1 MPICGILRLT
11 GSVVTSADV
20 WARRQT
26 EGENV
31 MNLLRGASAIL
42 TFVVALLTL
51 ALGLYGLVGAW
62 AFAAQT
68 RQPIDPWWLTGGL
81 LACVVGVLCLI
92 ASRAID
98 PEHGPVRSYR
108 KRPRKSQTRA

>member
-1 MPICGILRLT
+1 ASAVYCGWRPAP
-11 GSVVTSADV
+11 G
-20 WARRQT
+20 WREHPRRKA
-26 EGENV
+26 GRGKGMA

-42 TFVVALLTL
+42 TFVVALLAL
-51 ALGLYGLVGAW
+51 ALGLYGLVAAW

-68 RQPIDPWWLTGGL
+68 HQPIDPWWLTGGL

-98 PEHGPVRSYR
+98 PEHGPVRS
-108 KRPRKSQTRA
+108 